1 MIQVCLPL
9 NSSSTTLGQN
19 SLMHAELKTE
29 SELALAKKQS
39 CNIWIADTDT
49 VVKHFFFTTG
59 IRKKIACSA
68 PALQCL
74 FFTF

>member
-9 NSSSTTLGQN
+9 NSSSPALGQN

-39 CNIWIADTDT
+39 CKIWIADTDT
-49 VVKHFFFTTG
+49 VTKCIPFTTG
-59 IRKKIACSA
+59 VRKQIACSA
-68 PALQCL
+68 PALQYL
-74 FFTF
+74 YIAF